1 MNKNEAIK
9 AIEQDKIQ
17 VGRFTEIT
25 REVNAIQR
33 KIEMVDYVPLETVVS
48 MIDKIN
54 ESQKVTVPKFVA
66 ERIEF
71 CKKYPYFWT
80 LDKVLRELDVEEK
93 LAEWVYNIRG
103 DLIPERV
110 NMIAKAWLAY
120 PNIEVEPEKLYTVEI
135 PNPNSKG
142 NHKIYLCKDDTTGKV
157 YLCKGTFNPK
167 KNKNLKL
174 TEAEIRKDFEW
185 AWHWAKEVLLK

>member
-1 MNKNEAIK
+1 MNKKEAIK
-9 AIEQDKIQ
+9 TIEQDKIQ

-25 REVNAIQR
+25 REVNAIHR

-48 MIDKIN
+48 VIDKIS

-66 ERIEF
+66 ERLEWY
-71 CKKYPYFWT
+71 KRHQNFWS
-80 LDKVLRELDVEEK
+80 LDMVLSRLDDGEEL
-93 LAEWVYNIRG
+93 G
-103 DLIPERV
+103 DWAYDDDGELIPERV
-110 NMIAKAWLAY
+110 DMVARAWLAY
-120 PNIEVEPEKLYTVEI
+120 PNIAVEQEKLYTVEI

-157 YLCKGTFNPK
+157 YLCKGNFNPK

-174 TEAEIRKDFEW
+174 TEVEIRKDFEW
-185 AWHWAKEVLLK
+185 AWQWAKEAL

>member
-48 MIDKIN
+48 MINKIN
-54 ESQKVTVPKFVA
+54 ESQKVPVPKFVA
-66 ERIEF
+66 DRIEW
-71 CKKYPYFWT
+71 CKYYPRFWDLEMALSR
-80 LDKVLRELDVEEK
+80 LDDEEK
-93 LAEWVYNIRG
+93 LADWAYDENG
-103 DLIPERV
+103 ELIPEKVETFAR
-110 NMIAKAWLAY
+110 AWLDGY
-120 PNIEVEPEKLYTVEI
+120 EVEREKLYTVEI

-157 YLCKGTFNPK
+157 YLCKGNFNPK

-185 AWHWAKEVLLK
+185 AWQFAKEVGA